1 MALKIRRQYEHVK
14 PLRIVLKLL
23 SQHFVGRL
31 PPFDHCTWAVRSA
44 SSRRRDVAASSPH
57 SSSPAATRYQE
68 RHQMMPSDHE
78 FNVIDVKEL
87 VEAVVLADEPDEVRR
102 RWWSD
107 QERNIAPRAVDRGVR
122 DTHNL
127 GGVIT

>member
-1 MALKIRRQYEHVK
+1 
-14 PLRIVLKLL
+14 
-23 SQHFVGRL
+23 
-31 PPFDHCTWAVRSA
+31 
-44 SSRRRDVAASSPH
+44 
-57 SSSPAATRYQE
+57 
-68 RHQMMPSDHE
+68 MMPSDHE

-107 QERNIAPRAVDRGVR
+107 QERNIAPQAVDRGVR
-122 DTHNL
+122 DRHNL